1 MSKIYTKTGD
11 KGKTS
16 LFNGVRTSKYSL
28 RVSSYGTID
37 ELASIIGIATCFVPD
52 GSPLEADLKQLSNIL
67 FKLTTDLASPFDPPP
82 AFEIERINQQHIYDI
97 ELLIDKYINIL
108 PKMNSFII
116 AGGSKGASFLHQ
128 ARTVARR
135 AERLIV
141 ELAEKE
147 DLGEFA
153 PTYVNRLSDYLFVA
167 ARYCNFLEGVED
179 IPAK

>member
-16 LFNGVRTSKYSL
+16 LFNGERTSKYSL

-37 ELASIIGIATCFVPD
+37 ELAAIIGIATAFTPN
-52 GSPLEADLKQLSNIL
+52 GTPLKSDLQHLSTVL
-67 FKLTTDLASPFDPPP
+67 FTLTTDLASPFNPPP
-82 AFEIERINQQHIYDI
+82 KFEIERINAKHISDI
-97 ELLIDKYINIL
+97 EALIDKYISIL
-108 PKMNSFII
+108 PEMKSFII

-141 ELAEKE
+141 ELAETE
-147 DLGEFA
+147 DLGEFV

-179 IPAK
+179 VPAN